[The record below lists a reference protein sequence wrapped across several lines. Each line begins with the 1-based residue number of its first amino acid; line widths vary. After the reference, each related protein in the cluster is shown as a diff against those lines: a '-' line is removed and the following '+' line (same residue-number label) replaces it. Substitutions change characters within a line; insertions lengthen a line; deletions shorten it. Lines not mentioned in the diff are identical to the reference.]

1 MTLADT
7 QPIERPRS
15 LADIVTDR
23 LRADIVEGRYELGQT
38 LRETALAHDLGV
50 SRTPIREALTRL
62 EMEGLVVVEPPRGA
76 SVFRPSRQE
85 LEDICDLR
93 VCLESSALRYAV
105 ERDRRGISGALAD
118 IVEAMQQR
126 REQTDTAG
134 YLRLDT
140 AFHAAFFQ
148 HCRNPYLSDA
158 YQTIAAK
165 MAAMRHRLG
174 DHDDHMAKSFDEHRQ
189 IAEAVA
195 AGEIDRALK
204 ILEGHIGRK
213 EGSYWNL

>member
-1 MTLADT
+1 MTLADS

-23 LRADIVEGRYELGQT
+23 LRADIVDGRYDLGQT

-50 SRTPIREALTRL
+50 SRTPVREALTRL
-62 EMEGLVVVEPPRGA
+62 EMEGLVVVEQPRGA

-105 ERDRRGISGALAD
+105 QRGRRGISEALAG
-118 IVEAMQQR
+118 IVEAMRER
-126 REQTDTAG
+126 REQADTAG

-140 AFHAAFFQ
+140 AFHAAFFA
-148 HCRNPYLSDA
+148 HCRNSYLSDA

-174 DHDDHMAKSFDEHRQ
+174 DHDDHMAKSFVEHSE
-189 IAEAVA
+189 IAEAVE
-195 AGEIDRALK
+195 AGAIDRALQ

-213 EGSYWNL
+213 EGSYWIL